1 MGKSIRIYLA
11 DAEVGGIRHAEIV
24 NWTGQALA
32 FPRSKVADLKNWP
45 EVRRQGV
52 YFLIGTDEESGQ
64 EAVYIG
70 EAEVVVERVAQHLS
84 SKDFW
89 SECVAFTSKDE
100 NLTKSHIKYLESR
113 LVSSAIG
120 AGRYLV
126 KNSSTPQESGLPRAD
141 KDAMD
146 EFSSS
151 VRILLGVLGHRVLE
165 PALSFTKPVATQV
178 TKEGTGSSL
187 TAPAASETQ
196 EPETFSLRVG
206 NISAKAIRDT
216 DALVVLAGS
225 TVAKEIAP
233 SLTNG
238 YKAVRDKLLS
248 SGVLSDT
255 GEFYTFTKN
264 YPFPSPS
271 QAASV
276 IVGYMMNGRYT
287 WRTSDG
293 CSLRD
298 IEDAE
303 AKALGEKLLNELSE
317 SNLDSP
323 ISLP

>member
-32 FPRSKVADLKNWP
+32 FPRSKVAELKNWP

-52 YFLIGTDEESGQ
+52 YFLIGADENTGQ
-64 EAVYIG
+64 DAVYIG
-70 EAEVVVERVAQHLS
+70 EAEIVAERVAQHLS
-84 SKDFW
+84 NKDFW

-113 LVSSAIG
+113 LVSSALS

-151 VRILLGVLGHRVLE
+151 VRILLGVLGHRVLD
-165 PALSFTKPVATQV
+165 PVLSISKPTATLNYDEN
-178 TKEGTGSSL
+178 TNYSIENTS
-187 TAPAASETQ
+187 TPEIHNA
-196 EPETFSLRVG
+196 ETFLLKMG
-206 NISAKAIRDT
+206 NISASAIRDT

-225 TVAKEIAP
+225 TVQKEITP
-233 SLTNG
+233 SLSNG
-238 YKAVRDKLLS
+238 YKAVRDKLLG
-248 SGVLSDT
+248 SGVLLDK
-255 GEFYTFTKN
+255 GDFYSFSRN

-276 IVGYMMNGRYT
+276 ILGYMINGRQN
-287 WRTSDG
+287 WKSKDG
-293 CSLRD
+293 RSLRE

-303 AKALGEKLLNELSE
+303 AKALGEKLVNELSE
-317 SNLDSP
+317 QDSN
-323 ISLP
+323 IS

>member
-32 FPRSKVADLKNWP
+32 FPRSKVAELKNWP

-52 YFLIGTDEESGQ
+52 YFLIGADEESGQ
-64 EAVYIG
+64 DAVYIG
-70 EAEVVVERVAQHLS
+70 EAEVVAERVAQHLS

-165 PALSFTKPVATQV
+165 PVLSFHKPAASQV
-178 TKEGTGSSL
+178 TQEGADSSL
-187 TAPAASETQ
+187 TISATQ
-196 EPETFSLRVG
+196 GTQNTETFSLKVG
-206 NISAKAIRDT
+206 NTSAKAIRDT

-225 TVAKEIAP
+225 TVAKEVAP

-255 GEFYTFTKN
+255 GEFYTFTKS

-271 QAASV
+271 QAAAV
-276 IVGYMMNGRYT
+276 IVGYMINGRHT
-287 WRTSDG
+287 WRAKDG
-293 CSLRD
+293 RSLRD

-303 AKALGEKLLNELSE
+303 AKALGEKLVAELS
-317 SNLDSP
+317 DSD
-323 ISLP
+323 SDSSASS

>member
-32 FPRSKVADLKNWP
+32 FPRSKVSELKNWP

-52 YFLIGTDEESGQ
+52 YFLIGADEDTGQ
-64 EAVYIG
+64 DAVYIG
-70 EAEVVVERVAQHLS
+70 EAEVVAERVAQHLS

-113 LVSSAIG
+113 LVSCALS
-120 AGRYLV
+120 AGRYLI

-151 VRILLGVLGHRVLE
+151 VRILLGVLGHRVLD
-165 PALSFTKPVATQV
+165 PVLSIPKPTATQV
-178 TKEGTGSSL
+178 FQENAGHSVEIIAKPEIQDTETFLLKMGSI
-187 TAPAASETQ
+187 AAS
-196 EPETFSLRVG
+196 
-206 NISAKAIRDT
+206 AIRDT

-225 TVAKEIAP
+225 TVSKEVTP
-233 SLTNG
+233 SLSNG
-238 YKAVRDKLLS
+238 YKAVRDKLLG

-255 GEFYTFTKN
+255 GEYYCFSKN

-276 IVGYMMNGRYT
+276 IVGYMINGRQT
-287 WRTSDG
+287 WKSKDG
-293 CSLRD
+293 RSLRE

-303 AKALGEKLLNELSE
+303 AKALEERLVDELSE
-317 SNLDSP
+317 PDSNLS
-323 ISLP
+323 